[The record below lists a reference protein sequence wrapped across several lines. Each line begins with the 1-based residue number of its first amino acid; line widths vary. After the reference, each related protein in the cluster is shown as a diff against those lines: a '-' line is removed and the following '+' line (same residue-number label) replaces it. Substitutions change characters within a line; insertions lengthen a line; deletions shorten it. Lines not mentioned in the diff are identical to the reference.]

1 MAKTST
7 GSAKAR
13 AAWMVA
19 ALVAVVGTVAAFLA
33 PQLVRGRALA
43 TASARAESLV
53 VDGLGSK
60 LEKSDVNAAIDDK
73 RYAEID
79 SYLDGL
85 IGPGFPVLE
94 VTVWRGDG
102 TVAFST
108 ESSLLQRRFPGEIP
122 VIRRTVEHS
131 RYDVMLADEKRKDP
145 TPFTRALLDTHA
157 PLRLGTT
164 DPVTVVVEVVQ
175 DYATVVANVQSLAQ
189 PVTIAFGAASLLCVV
204 ILVMFG
210 IMQAREQA
218 SRRIPSVVRSTPS
231 WVRSKSVQPAEP
243 PAVGVNTLMQRLQAR
258 IQESAQK
265 RMEAEDK
272 ARGAED
278 KARAAEE
285 RARMLEA

>member
-94 VTVWRGDG
+94 RD
-102 TVAFST
+102 
-108 ESSLLQRRFPGEIP
+108 PGHP
-122 VIRRTVEHS
+122 PHGG
-131 RYDVMLADEKRKDP
+131 A
-145 TPFTRALLDTHA
+145 A
-157 PLRLGTT
+157 PLRRPPGGR
-164 DPVTVVVEVVQ
+164 PPQGPEAVYEVTSRHPRP
-175 DYATVVANVQSLAQ
+175 APARH
-189 PVTIAFGAASLLCVV
+189 AA
-204 ILVMFG
+204 
-210 IMQAREQA
+210 
-218 SRRIPSVVRSTPS
+218 
-231 WVRSKSVQPAEP
+231 
-243 PAVGVNTLMQRLQAR
+243 
-258 IQESAQK
+258 
-265 RMEAEDK
+265 
-272 ARGAED
+272 
-278 KARAAEE
+278 
-285 RARMLEA
+285 